1 MKNKNYH
8 TIKIIT
14 RSILIKMIIS
24 SVGGQGLS
32 FYVGLKT
39 SFTSKS
45 TSEEEEMFGKI
56 P

>member
-8 TIKIIT
+8 TIKITT
-14 RSILIKMIIS
+14 RFILLKTIIS

-32 FYVGLKT
+32 FCVGFKA

-45 TSEEEEMFGKI
+45 TSEEEGTFGKT